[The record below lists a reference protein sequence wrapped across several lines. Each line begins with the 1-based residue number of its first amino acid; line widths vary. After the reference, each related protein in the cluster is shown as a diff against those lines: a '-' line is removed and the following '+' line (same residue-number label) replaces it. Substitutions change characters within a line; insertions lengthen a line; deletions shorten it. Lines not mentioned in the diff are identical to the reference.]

1 MKLTKKSDR
10 LGTEKILPLLF
21 KLSVPSIIG
30 MLIQALYNVVDSIYI
45 GRYSKEALSA
55 LALSFPV
62 QLLLI
67 AIAVGTGL
75 GSSSL
80 ISRLLGSGRT
90 QEADNAAEHT
100 IAITIIYGLLF
111 FLLGYFY
118 APQLFSLLTKDP
130 QLIAMG
136 TEYIKIIMLGSIA
149 MFFPMIA
156 NNILRGEGN
165 TLAPMIT
172 MLIGA
177 IINIIL
183 DPFFIFG
190 IGFFPALGVAG
201 AAYATVLARFIS
213 GIFIA
218 IILFSDNNQL
228 QLKMKD
234 FKFKAA
240 IIYKIYK
247 VGLPAMVMQLL
258 ASIMI
263 LGVNWILSQYHPL
276 SIAAMGIYFRLQSFV
291 FMPVFGLTQGYMP
304 IIGYNYG
311 HHKPQRMKETIKYGF
326 IVAIVFTSAGF
337 LLFQFW
343 AKDLILLFNS
353 DPKLLTIGEEALKK
367 ISLAFP
373 IIGPAIIGSTTFQ
386 ALGQGVPSLIL
397 SFLRQIILLL
407 PIMYFLGQNYGL
419 STLWY
424 AFPISETIATITM
437 ILWLRVTLKKVFAT
451 ISN

>member
-30 MLIQALYNVVDSIYI
+30 MIIQALYNVVDSIYI

-55 LALSFPV
+55 LSLSFPI
-62 QLLLI
+62 QILLI
-67 AIAVGTGL
+67 AIAVGTGV

-80 ISRLLGSGRT
+80 ISRLLGSGQE

-100 IAITIIYGLLF
+100 IAITIIYGILF

-118 APQLFSLLTKDP
+118 AEEIFSLLTNNS
-130 QLIAMG
+130 QLIAIG
-136 TEYIKIIMLGSIA
+136 TEYIRIIMLGSIA

-165 TLAPMIT
+165 TFAPMIT

-190 IGFFPALGVAG
+190 FGFFPALGVAG
-201 AAYATVLARFIS
+201 AAYATILARFIS

-218 IILFSDNNQL
+218 VILFSDNNQL

-234 FKFKAA
+234 FKFNAD

-263 LGVNWILSQYHPL
+263 LGVNWILSLYHPL
-276 SIAAMGIYFRLQSFV
+276 AIAAMGIYFRLQSFV

-311 HHKPQRMKETIKYGF
+311 HNKPQRMKKTIKYGF
-326 IVAIVFTSAGF
+326 IVAIAFTSAGF
-337 LLFQFW
+337 ILFQTF
-343 AKDLILLFNS
+343 AQELIRLFNS
-353 DPKLLTIGEEALKK
+353 DPELIAIGADALEK
-367 ISLAFP
+367 ISIAFP

-386 ALGQGVPSLIL
+386 AIGRGMPSLLL

-407 PIMYFLGQNYGL
+407 PIMYLLGHYYGL
-419 STLWY
+419 ATLWY
-424 AFPISETIATITM
+424 AFPISETIATVIM
-437 ILWLRVTLKKVFAT
+437 IIWLYKTLKKVF
-451 ISN
+451 SNIR